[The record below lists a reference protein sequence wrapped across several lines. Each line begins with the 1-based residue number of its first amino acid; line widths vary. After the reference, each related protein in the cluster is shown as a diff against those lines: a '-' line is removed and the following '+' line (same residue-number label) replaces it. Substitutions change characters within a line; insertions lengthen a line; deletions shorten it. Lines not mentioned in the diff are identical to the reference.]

1 MSHMLKQCTHFTN
14 QILNVN
20 CHKSLVSRCK
30 LTGKKKSI
38 CFYCN
43 KKKKNAGQ
51 IPFDSLRVTS
61 RQSSSTK
68 CFLLITNL
76 I

>member
-1 MSHMLKQCTHFTN
+1 MLTVTKAWYPGANLQERRRASASTA
-14 QILNVN
+14 I
-20 CHKSLVSRCK
+20 
-30 LTGKKKSI
+30 
-38 CFYCN
+38 
-43 KKKKNAGQ
+43 KKKNAGQ

>member
-43 KKKKNAGQ
+43 KKKKMQG
-51 IPFDSLRVTS
+51 
-61 RQSSSTK
+61 K
-68 CFLLITNL
+68 FLLTV
-76 I
+76 